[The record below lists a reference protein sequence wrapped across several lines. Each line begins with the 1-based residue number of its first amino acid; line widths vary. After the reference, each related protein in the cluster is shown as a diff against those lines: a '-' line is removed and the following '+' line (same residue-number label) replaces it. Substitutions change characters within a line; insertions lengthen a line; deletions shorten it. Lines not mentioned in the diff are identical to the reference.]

1 MTAPEPR
8 PEPGPDADTEDIEA
22 DIEQTRA
29 ELGDTVEAL
38 TAKMDVKERARDKVD
53 DTKERARDKID
64 HTKQRVAEKA
74 DAVRH
79 TATENPQRAIPV
91 AAIALVGALAV
102 AIVIW
107 RRRR

>member
-1 MTAPEPR
+1 MSAPDPR
-8 PEPGPDADTEDIEA
+8 AEPGPDADIEDIEA

-38 TAKMDVKERARDKVD
+38 TAKMNVKERTREKVD
-53 DTKERARDKID
+53 ETK
-64 HTKQRVAEKA
+64 HRVVDKA

-79 TATENPQRAIPV
+79 AATDNPQRTIPV
-91 AAIALVGALAV
+91 AAIVFVSALALG
-102 AIVIW
+102 IVLW